1 MRHTEVL
8 AYMAGIIDGE
18 GCILI
23 GRKSQGKG
31 KSPRLTL
38 IVNIV
43 NTNEWLIQWIKMQFG
58 GNIRN
63 RFPPNP
69 NAKMI
74 WTWRVE
80 SKKAM
85 ELLKLVLPYLQ
96 IKRPQAE
103 LAIQFQSRKRFRGGT
118 LIQRSLTDEEKAL
131 NEANQIL
138 MHKYNKRGVSNE
150 GQIGQ
155 FVFR

>member
-1 MRHTEVL
+1 MWYNNSMKHAEVL
-8 AYMAGIIDGE
+8 AYMAGIVDGE
-18 GCILI
+18 GCIMI

-31 KSPRLTL
+31 EPPRLTM
-38 IVNIV
+38 IVNVV

-69 NAKMI
+69 RAKMI

-85 ELLKLVLPYLQ
+85 EFLKLVMPYLQ

-131 NEANQIL
+131 NETNRSL
-138 MHKYNKRGVSNE
+138 MHDYNHKGVYRE
-150 GQIGQ
+150 G
-155 FVFR
+155 